1 MSIYPINPPSAND
14 ALVCY
19 GADATLF
26 ASGAGVF
33 WSESSSGNPV
43 LVSSPNYALVDV
55 VENQTYYA
63 FSQDAICTSLPEVV
77 NVTVNSSSVVEI
89 IMEDTAFCSTSEVIL
104 TASEIT
110 SSQPF
115 YNWTLPNGSSVSG
128 NNYTIPNPSSLN
140 TGWYYL
146 NAGNVQCSSPED
158 SIYLVVEDL
167 YNQFLLPNDLAFCIG
182 DTIEIQPELDF
193 EVFYW
198 SIPSGFAFTQT
209 LQINGIVEEEG
220 GQYVAIFFGDI
231 CELVTDSLLVEV
243 VPFPVFELGP
253 DDVFCDGGYQTVH
266 GPEGYDQYLW
276 STGETTVNAIA
287 PLEGRITLEVTSLPN
302 CTTKDTL
309 DYFIEDCIGEFPN
322 IFTPNGDSQ
331 NGGVD
336 FGWLRIPIDE
346 VIIFNRW
353 GTQIRMLEGL
363 DFVWR
368 GEMDNGEDATDGVY
382 YYIVKSP
389 VPGRQFKNTSGYIHL
404 KR

>member
-1 MSIYPINPPSAND
+1 MFI
-14 ALVCY
+14 
-19 GADATLF
+19 
-26 ASGAGVF
+26 
-33 WSESSSGNPV
+33 
-43 LVSSPNYALVDV
+43 
-55 VENQTYYA
+55 
-63 FSQDAICTSLPEVV
+63 
-77 NVTVNSSSVVEI
+77 
-89 IMEDTAFCSTSEVIL
+89 
-104 TASEIT
+104 
-110 SSQPF
+110 
-115 YNWTLPNGSSVSG
+115 
-128 NNYTIPNPSSLN
+128 
-140 TGWYYL
+140 
-146 NAGNVQCSSPED
+146 
-158 SIYLVVEDL
+158 
-167 YNQFLLPNDLAFCIG
+167 
-182 DTIEIQPELDF
+182 
-193 EVFYW
+193 
-198 SIPSGFAFTQT
+198 
-209 LQINGIVEEEG
+209 
-220 GQYVAIFFGDI
+220 
-231 CELVTDSLLVEV
+231 EV
-243 VPFPVFELGP
+243 VPYPVFELVP

-302 CTTKDTL
+302 CTTRDTL

-353 GTQIRMLEGL
+353 GTQIRTLGGP

-368 GEMDNGEDATDGVY
+368 GEMDNGEDASDGVY

>member
-1 MSIYPINPPSAND
+1 
-14 ALVCY
+14 
-19 GADATLF
+19 
-26 ASGAGVF
+26 
-33 WSESSSGNPV
+33 
-43 LVSSPNYALVDV
+43 VDV

-287 PLEGRITLEVTSLPN
+287 PLEGRITLEVTSLPY
-302 CTTKDTL
+302 CTTRDTL

-322 IFTPNGDSQ
+322 IFTPNGDALNS
-331 NGGVD
+331 NWKP
-336 FGWLRIPIDE
+336 FLRSNPALDLLQVLDE
-346 VIIFNRW
+346 YKLVVYNRW
-353 GTQIRMLEGL
+353 GAEVFNTNGTPKEFDASDLSDGTYFYHVEYATNCGNGDGGIKEGTIYVL
-363 DFVWR
+363 T
-368 GEMDNGEDATDGVY
+368 G
-382 YYIVKSP
+382 K
-389 VPGRQFKNTSGYIHL
+389 
-404 KR
+404 